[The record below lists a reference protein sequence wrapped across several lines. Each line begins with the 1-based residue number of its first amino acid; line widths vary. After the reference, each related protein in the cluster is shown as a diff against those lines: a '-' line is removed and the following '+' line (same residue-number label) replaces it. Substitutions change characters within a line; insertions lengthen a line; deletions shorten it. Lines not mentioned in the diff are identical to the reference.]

1 MPPAPTVQALN
12 DLVSQYTTAQAPQQ
26 AQLDS
31 EESQN
36 ETSGG
41 TQQSGIDA
49 AKTAAFGQIT
59 NTANARGATFSGF
72 TPNAE
77 AGYIGGTYLPALA
90 KLQTAIA
97 TTRNTIAG
105 NKAALTSTANA
116 NALNE
121 QKTEQAALD
130 TWNQNQ
136 AAMQAEEQRQ
146 QEAEAATAKEN
157 ALNRASSQS
166 IASTRAASSAAS
178 AAAKAGP
185 VAQQRAGGGFNF
197 QDSSGKAI
205 SARTYA
211 SLTGTNFNA
220 LLQQMANA
228 GDAGAKG
235 YLSSGGK
242 QYSSALTWG

>member
-31 EESQN
+31 EEAQN
-36 ETSGG
+36 ETSGS
-41 TQQSGIDA
+41 TQQAGIDQ
-49 AKTAAFGQIT
+49 AKTNAFSTIAQ
-59 NTANARGATFSGF
+59 NANARGATFSGF

-77 AGYIGGTYLPALA
+77 AGYVGATYLPALA
-90 KLQTAIA
+90 KLQAAIA
-97 TTRNTIAG
+97 TTRNTIVG
-105 NKAALTSTANA
+105 NKATLTSQANTD
-116 NALNE
+116 ALNE

-136 AAMQAEEQRQ
+136 AQMAQQEKLQ
-146 QEAEAATAKEN
+146 QEAEAASAREN

-166 IASTRAASSAAS
+166 IASTRAASSAA
-178 AAAKAGP
+178 AKADP
-185 VAQQRAGGGFNF
+185 VMQQRAGGGFNF
-197 QDSSGKAI
+197 TDAQGKAI

-211 SLTGTNFNA
+211 ALTGNNFNDV
-220 LLQQMANA
+220 LKYMASN

-235 YLSSGGK
+235 YLNSGGK
-242 QYSSALTWG
+242 QYASALTWG